1 LRRALISFALV
12 ALLATPV
19 AAAMT
24 RSPAAPAPKLAPA
37 KPGAATQ
44 PAKTKPGGP
53 PQLKDAKAY
62 VLVDPRDG
70 TVLDSKAAHRKLPI
84 ASTTKLMTAFLAL
97 ERLKPSQMLKA
108 PRYNA
113 AAAESL
119 LGLRVG
125 EKMSVR
131 DLIFALVIESA
142 NDAAETLAVG
152 VSGSVPAFVN
162 QMNAEAQKLGLT
174 ETHYSTPVG
183 LDSPGNY
190 SSANDLTKLATLL
203 LKNPLFAQA
212 ANSPSATLKTGD
224 ERRTIQNR
232 NLLVGTTPYVT
243 GVKTGHTLKAGYVL
257 VGSGEQHGTTLISAV
272 LGTPSE
278 AARDND
284 TLALLNYGFSQYRGQ
299 TPVKKGAEQ
308 ATPTLD
314 WGRGDLPLVAAK
326 TLQVDIRQG
335 QKVATRVNAPSDIK
349 GSVADGEK
357 LGAVQVT
364 VDGKPAGASPL
375 LATKAVAAA
384 STLDKVTSI
393 LFNPLV
399 LVPLG
404 LLVLLAG
411 IWLARREGGP
421 HRPHIHFPS
430 VDRKSLPKV
439 SLPKREP
446 KSPRTAADRER
457 MRDER
462 MRRRAEQ
469 SRSREE

>member
-1 LRRALISFALV
+1 LRRVLISIALF

-19 AAAMT
+19 AAKPKPST
-24 RSPAAPAPKLAPA
+24 PPPATNA
-37 KPGAATQ
+37 KPA
-44 PAKTKPGGP
+44 GP

-62 VLVDPRDG
+62 ILIDPRDG
-70 TVLDSKAAHRKLPI
+70 TVLDAKAAHRQLPI

-113 AAAESL
+113 TDAESL
-119 LGLRVG
+119 LGLHVG

-131 DLIFALVIESA
+131 DLLYALVIESA

-152 VSGSVPAFVN
+152 VSGSVPAFVV

-183 LDSPGNY
+183 LDQPGNY
-190 SSANDLTKLATLL
+190 SSANDLTKLAALL
-203 LKNPLFAQA
+203 LKDPLFARA
-212 ANSPSATLKTGD
+212 ANSASATLKTGD
-224 ERRTIQNR
+224 ERRTIENR
-232 NLLVGTTPYVT
+232 NLLVGSTPYIT
-243 GVKTGHTLKAGYVL
+243 GVKTGHTLNAGYVL
-257 VGSGEQHGTTLISAV
+257 VGSGEQHDTTLISAV

-284 TLALLNYGFSQYRGQ
+284 SLALLNYGFSQYKGQ
-299 TPVKKGAEQ
+299 TPVKKGAEL
-308 ATPTLD
+308 ATPSLD
-314 WGRGDLPLVAAK
+314 WGRGDLPLIAAK
-326 TLQVDIRQG
+326 TLEVDVRPG
-335 QKVATRVNAPSDIK
+335 QKVATSVNAPSEIK

-375 LATKAVAAA
+375 LAAKAVPAA
-384 STLDKVTSI
+384 STVDKVTSI

-404 LLVLLAG
+404 LVVLLAG
-411 IWLARREGGP
+411 VWLARREGGP
-421 HRPHIHFPS
+421 HRPHIHFPH
-430 VDRKSLPKV
+430 VPAPRRKSLPKVNRTSLPKV

>member
-1 LRRALISFALV
+1 LRRALISFALL
-12 ALLATPV
+12 ALLAAPV

-24 RSPAAPAPKLAPA
+24 ESNAAPAPKLAPV
-37 KPGAATQ
+37 KPGATAP
-44 PAKTKPGGP
+44 PAKAKPGGP

-62 VLVDPRDG
+62 VLIDPRDG
-70 TVLDSKAAHRKLPI
+70 TVLDSKAAHRQLPI

-97 ERLKPSQMLKA
+97 ENLKPSQMLKA
-108 PRYNA
+108 PRYDA
-113 AAAESL
+113 TDAESL

-131 DLIFALVIESA
+131 DLLFALVIESA

-152 VSGSVPAFVN
+152 VAGSVPAFVDE
-162 QMNAEAQKLGLT
+162 MNAEVQKLGLT
-174 ETHYSTPVG
+174 ETHYSPPVG
-183 LDSPGNY
+183 LDRPGNY
-190 SSANDLTKLATLL
+190 SSANDLTKLAALL
-203 LKNPLFAQA
+203 LKNPLFARA

-224 ERRTIQNR
+224 EKRTIENR
-232 NLLVGTTPYVT
+232 DLLVASTPYIT
-243 GVKTGHTLKAGYVL
+243 GVKTGHTLDAGYVL

-284 TLALLNYGFSQYRGQ
+284 TLALLNYGFSQYKGQ
-299 TPVKKGAEQ
+299 TPVKKGAEL
-308 ATPTLD
+308 ATPSLD

-326 TLQVDIRQG
+326 SLQVDLRAG
-335 QKVATRVNAPSDIK
+335 QKVSTKVNAPSEIK
-349 GSVADGEK
+349 GSVTDGEK
-357 LGAVQVT
+357 LGAVQLT

-375 LATKAVAAA
+375 IATKAVAAA

-411 IWLARREGGP
+411 VWLARREGGP

-430 VDRKSLPKV
+430 AGRKSLPKV

-446 KSPRTAADRER
+446 KSPRTAVDRER

>member
-1 LRRALISFALV
+1 LRRALISFALL

-19 AAAMT
+19 AAAKPKAG
-24 RSPAAPAPKLAPA
+24 PAAPATKA
-37 KPGAATQ
+37 
-44 PAKTKPGGP
+44 KPGGP
-53 PQLKDAKAY
+53 PQLADAKAY
-62 VLVDPRDG
+62 LLIDPRDG

-97 ERLKPSQMLKA
+97 ERLKPSQTLRA
-108 PRYNA
+108 PRYDA
-113 AAAESL
+113 SDAESL
-119 LGLRVG
+119 LGLHVG
-125 EKMSVR
+125 EKISVR
-131 DLIFALVIESA
+131 DLLFALVIESA

-152 VSGSVPAFVN
+152 VSGSVPAFVDE
-162 QMNAEAQKLGLT
+162 MNAEAQKLGLT

-183 LDSPGNY
+183 LDHPGNY
-190 SSANDLTKLATLL
+190 SSANDLTKLAALL
-203 LKNPLFAQA
+203 LRNKLFARA

-224 ERRTIQNR
+224 ERRTVENR
-232 NLLVGTTPYVT
+232 NLLVSSTPYIT
-243 GVKTGHTLKAGYVL
+243 GVKTGHTLDAGYVL

-284 TLALLNYGFSQYRGQ
+284 TLALLNYGFSQYKGQ
-299 TPVKKGAEQ
+299 TPVKKGAEL
-308 ATPTLD
+308 ATPSLD

-326 TLQVDIRQG
+326 TLQVDVRPG
-335 QKVATRVNAPSDIK
+335 QKVATNINAPSEIK
-349 GSVADGEK
+349 SSVADGEK

-384 STLDKVTSI
+384 STFDKVTSI

-399 LVPLG
+399 MVPLG

-411 IWLARREGGP
+411 IMLARREGGP
-421 HRPHIHFPS
+421 HLHVPRVS
-430 VDRKSLPKV
+430 AKSLPKV
-439 SLPKREP
+439 SLPKRES

>member
-1 LRRALISFALV
+1 LRRALISFALL
-12 ALLATPV
+12 ALLAAPV
-19 AAAMT
+19 AAAK
-24 RSPAAPAPKLAPA
+24 PKPGTTEPPA
-37 KPGAATQ
+37 KA
-44 PAKTKPGGP
+44 KPGGP
-53 PQLKDAKAY
+53 PQLADAKAY
-62 VLVDPRDG
+62 LLIDPRDG
-70 TVLDSKAAHRKLPI
+70 TVLGSKAAHRKLPI

-97 ERLKPSQMLKA
+97 ERLKPSQMLRA
-108 PRYNA
+108 PRYDA
-113 AAAESL
+113 SDAESL
-119 LGLRVG
+119 LGLHVG

-131 DLIFALVIESA
+131 DLLFALVIESA
-142 NDAAETLAVG
+142 NDAAETLADG
-152 VSGSVPAFVN
+152 VSGSVPAFVDE
-162 QMNAEAQKLGLT
+162 MNAEAQKLGLT

-183 LDSPGNY
+183 LDHPGNY
-190 SSANDLTKLATLL
+190 SSANDLTKLAALL
-203 LKNPLFAQA
+203 LENKLFAQA

-224 ERRTIQNR
+224 ERRTIENR
-232 NLLVGTTPYVT
+232 NLLVDSTPYIT
-243 GVKTGHTLKAGYVL
+243 GVKTGHTLDAGYVL

-284 TLALLNYGFSQYRGQ
+284 TLALLNYGFSQYKGQ
-299 TPVKKGAEQ
+299 TPVKKGAEL

-326 TLQVDIRQG
+326 TLQVDVRPG
-335 QKVATRVNAPSDIK
+335 QKVATNVNAPSEIK

-375 LATKAVAAA
+375 LAAKAVAAA

-411 IWLARREGGP
+411 IMLARREGGRHLHVP
-421 HRPHIHFPS
+421 RVS
-430 VDRKSLPKV
+430 AKSLPKV
-439 SLPKREP
+439 SLPKRES